1 MVLPNTE
8 DAQKRERTYETP
20 GEAPQYRLPAQA
32 IGRVLW
38 AMANR
43 QTRSIARDARDAMG
57 TVSPPP
63 QILGLDHVPAEGAC
77 LVTCNHYTRPGFGAW
92 WTALS
97 ISAAVSL
104 GRSEAAQADIRWV
117 MTAAWRYPKGDWRRH
132 FVTPLTRWA
141 FARAAEV
148 YGFITMPPMPP
159 GPHEVTARAS
169 AVLRTVRIA
178 QQLAGEGGLLGL
190 APEGRDTPEL
200 AQPQAL
206 GGSPPAGAGSFIAL
220 LVAAEL
226 PILPVGLAE
235 DDGRLRIR
243 FGAPF
248 VPEIPRQRAE
258 RDRHVAHQV
267 MRAIAAQLP

>member
-1 MVLPNTE
+1 MVLPNSE
-8 DAQKRERTYETP
+8 DDQERERTCEAP
-20 GEAPQYRLPAQA
+20 GETPQYRLPVQA
-32 IGRVLW
+32 VGRVLW

-43 QTRSIARDARDAMG
+43 QTRSFARDAQDAMKAVP
-57 TVSPPP
+57 TPP
-63 QILGLDHVPAEGAC
+63 QILGLDRVPAKGAC

-97 ISAAVSL
+97 ISAAISMR
-104 GRSEAAQADIRWV
+104 RSEAAPADIRWV
-117 MTAAWRYPKGDWRRH
+117 MTSAWRYPEGDWRRH

-159 GPHEVTARAS
+159 SPDEVTARAS
-169 AVLRTVRIA
+169 AVLRTVRLA
-178 QQLAGEGGLLGL
+178 RQLAAEGGLLGL

-206 GGSPPAGAGSFIAL
+206 GGSPPAGAGDFIAL
-220 LVAAEL
+220 LVASGL

-235 DDGRLRIR
+235 DTGRLRIS
-243 FGAPF
+243 FGALF

-267 MRAIAAQLP
+267 MQAITAQLP

>member
-8 DAQKRERTYETP
+8 DDQQREGTYEAP
-20 GEAPQYRLPAQA
+20 GETPRYRLPCQA
-32 IGRVLW
+32 MGRVLW

-43 QTRSIARDARDAMG
+43 QARSFARDARDAMDVVP
-57 TVSPPP
+57 TPP
-63 QILGLDHVPAEGAC
+63 QILGWDRVPTEGAC

-97 ISAAVSL
+97 ISAAISMR
-104 GRSEAAQADIRWV
+104 RSEAAPADIHWV
-117 MTAAWRYPKGDWRRH
+117 MTSAWRYPEGDWRRR
-132 FVTPLTRWA
+132 FVTPLSRWA

-159 GPHEVTARAS
+159 SPDEITARTS
-169 AVLRTVRIA
+169 AVLRTVR
-178 QQLAGEGGLLGL
+178 LAHRLAAEGGLLGL
-190 APEGRDTPEL
+190 APVGRDTPGL

-206 GGSPPAGAGSFIAL
+206 GGSPPAGAGNFIAL
-220 LVAAEL
+220 LVTSGL

-235 DDGRLRIR
+235 DAGKLRIS
-243 FGAPF
+243 FGPLF